1 MGINIDNDDINKL
14 HTIEKKTSDKTRP
27 VLITLTTYNK
37 KYEILKNKKTISK
50 PMYITEHFCKE
61 TLQKRKE
68 LQQEPHREKEKGNYV
83 YIKNDKVVINN

>member
-1 MGINIDNDDINKL
+1 
-14 HTIEKKTSDKTRP
+14 
-27 VLITLTTYNK
+27 
-37 KYEILKNKKTISK
+37 
-50 PMYITEHFCKE
+50 MYITEHFCKE